1 MFMKPLGSREECLG
15 TTLFDAY
22 HGLFNRFT
30 SCKWGTFSWVNLKI
44 NLSYNLT

>member
-22 HGLFNRFT
+22 HGQLHFSIDLLVANGVLFH
-30 SCKWGTFSWVNLKI
+30 G
-44 NLSYNLT
+44 

>member
-22 HGLFNRFT
+22 HEQLDFSIDLLVANGVLFH
-30 SCKWGTFSWVNLKI
+30 G
-44 NLSYNLT
+44 